1 MGSRLRTAVLARRR
15 SGRLRGVT
23 ALAAAVLGGAS
34 LCLGAPA
41 SGAAASGLHHL
52 KIYSVAT
59 GVQYINNQDDEVRG
73 SVNNPFNSQTAKL
86 QPKLSLKGNGP
97 FPGDVTVYTF
107 DLYSSAQLQ
116 KKVGSAAYTCY
127 FNYASHA
134 LCLAYYELSGPKG
147 SLVAS
152 GSLDFAQT
160 GFTLVVTGGTL
171 HYLGASGELGAVS
184 TVAAG
189 KSAQRLSILYSQARP
204 SSATAI
210 KQRLQIDSV
219 PVSAQFMNHAD
230 DRIRGMTNNPFDVYA
245 RALVILTK
253 GSEKGNGPFPG
264 DDVLYSFKLYQGA
277 TAKKAAGSAIFT
289 CYYDFLKHATCDAYF
304 ELKDGVLL
312 GSGAITFEHSR
323 FTLDVTGGTGPYLG
337 AQGEIV
343 ATPGTPHS
351 AEHLSINLT

>member
-1 MGSRLRTAVLARRR
+1 MGSRPRTAVLARRR

-23 ALAAAVLGGAS
+23 ALAATRARRSLSLAV
-34 LCLGAPA
+34 GAPA
-41 SGAAASGLHHL
+41 SGAAASGPSSASRSTASRPASSTLTT
-52 KIYSVAT
+52 KTTRCAGRST
-59 GVQYINNQDDEVRG
+59 TP
-73 SVNNPFNSQTAKL
+73 STPQTAKL

-189 KSAQRLSILYSQARP
+189 RAP
-204 SSATAI
+204 S
-210 KQRLQIDSV
+210 
-219 PVSAQFMNHAD
+219 
-230 DRIRGMTNNPFDVYA
+230 G
-245 RALVILTK
+245 
-253 GSEKGNGPFPG
+253 
-264 DDVLYSFKLYQGA
+264 
-277 TAKKAAGSAIFT
+277 
-289 CYYDFLKHATCDAYF
+289 
-304 ELKDGVLL
+304 
-312 GSGAITFEHSR
+312 
-323 FTLDVTGGTGPYLG
+323 
-337 AQGEIV
+337 
-343 ATPGTPHS
+343 
-351 AEHLSINLT
+351 